1 MNALLRFRSRLP
13 APSGGWY
20 VAALLLFLMFP
31 PQVKAQTWMVST
43 VAQIKLGILDKYGS
57 LGPYKATFTVH
68 NEKTGENFTLVK
80 ELEKGQAGVDVLFP
94 SDPADVDYFKND
106 AGVAAQVKPGNY
118 IWECQVNGKKAVGGH
133 FVFPETGNDV
143 TIIGQR

>member
-1 MNALLRFRSRLP
+1 MNATLQFCSRL
-13 APSGGWY
+13 AAFQKRWY
-20 VAALLLFLMFP
+20 VVALLLFLMFP
-31 PQVKAQTWMVST
+31 PRAHAQTWMVST

-57 LGPYKATFTVH
+57 LGPYKATFKVH

-106 AGVAAQVKPGNY
+106 AGVAAQVKPGSY
-118 IWECQVNGKKAVGGH
+118 TWQCEVNGKKAVGGH
-133 FVFPETGNDV
+133 FEFPETGNDV